1 LRSWSSTTSDV
12 SHRSSASPP
21 PSRGRVG
28 FRMAW
33 RVAARRGSTRV
44 APTALCVSLSP
55 FPHVIFC
62 SGAPLAGVFSTT
74 TSERQPALAARAARP
89 NLVSRIC
96 VKSPFEGAW
105 VEGGWGGGKAL
116 ILRTPPPDS
125 QSAPARAQVLHGR
138 HEQLRLPTTG
148 IGGQLPGDGGSD
160 QLRLRHRRAMA
171 RVRSDHA
178 VPAARRCRR
187 LGRRPPP
194 PLRTRRQGRRARRER
209 RPPCMVPQLATT
221 ASPSICS
228 GSLCFTHT

>member
-1 LRSWSSTTSDV
+1 
-12 SHRSSASPP
+12 
-21 PSRGRVG
+21 
-28 FRMAW
+28 MA
-33 RVAARRGSTRV
+33 RKGSTRV
-44 APTALCVSLSP
+44 ALATICVRRRSPTR
-55 FPHVIFC
+55 
-62 SGAPLAGVFSTT
+62 PLAPAHLSQRPFHQRP
-74 TSERQPALAARAARP
+74 ERQPALAAREARP
-89 NLVSRIC
+89 RYVSC
-96 VKSPFEGAW
+96 ACMNSPFEGAW

-138 HEQLRLPTTG
+138 HEQLRLLTTG

-194 PLRTRRQGRRARRER
+194 PLRTRRHGRRARRER